1 MVEHLTADQEV
12 PGSNPGAPCSV
23 ANFGNIKFS
32 NSKQGCYF
40 FFFVKLIYLIYFLWM
55 KTRSSEKVVTSFSPL
70 NMVDFGKTKVL
81 TSK

>member
-32 NSKQGCYF
+32 TSKQGWY
-40 FFFVKLIYLIYFLWM
+40 FFVKLIYLISFLWM